1 LCWQTVEQQF
11 NPALAIASAVSQHIK
26 KNATTMTTQD
36 VIELLKKRETEY
48 SKTEYFSQLPGIYAF
63 FFIGNTFP
71 LIGSSVSKHQI
82 IYVGKTESSQEK
94 RDAKTHFTTGKTG
107 SSTVR
112 KSIGSILY
120 EQENLKPIP
129 RNDSDYEK
137 GRLSHFMF
145 DDPSEHIITNWMK
158 NNLALSFYE
167 YPKSRQEIEDLETE
181 LIHVLV
187 PILNISKNPK
197 NQFKDTL
204 QQFRKNCAQIASRNQ
219 FQKGNIEQTNF
230 NKPQQIKSNMSSSGK
245 YIDLW
250 TKNRSLI
257 KEKLVNSSTKQ
268 MIRLNS
274 EDFSKVGKRSSY
286 SFNLEYKNGIVNNNI
301 DGSAVARDLAK
312 VLENSAEI
320 KTILNSG
327 DYKINMDRMFCL
339 WLEKL

>member
-1 LCWQTVEQQF
+1 
-11 NPALAIASAVSQHIK
+11 
-26 KNATTMTTQD
+26 MTTHD
-36 VIELLKKRETEY
+36 VIELLKKCETEY

-112 KSIGSILY
+112 KSIGSILC
-120 EQENLKPIP
+120 EKENLKPIP

-137 GRLSHFMF
+137 GRFSHFMF
-145 DDPSEHIITNWMK
+145 DDTSEHIITNWMK

-187 PILNISKNPK
+187 PILNISKNPT

-204 QQFRKNCAQIASRNQ
+204 QQLRKNCAQIASKNQ
-219 FQKGNIEQTNF
+219 FPKLKNEQTNF
-230 NKPQQIKSNMSSSGK
+230 NKQQQIKSNMSSSGK

-250 TKNRSLI
+250 TKNKSLI
-257 KEKLVNSSTKQ
+257 KEKILNSSTKQ

-274 EDFSKVGKRSSY
+274 KDFSEAGKRSSY
-286 SFNLEYKNGIVNNNI
+286 SFNLEFKNGIVNNNI
-301 DGSAVARDLAK
+301 DGSSVARDLAK
-312 VLENSAEI
+312 VLDNSSEI

-327 DYKINMDRMFCL
+327 YYKINMDRMFCL

>member
-1 LCWQTVEQQF
+1 
-11 NPALAIASAVSQHIK
+11 
-26 KNATTMTTQD
+26 MTTQD

-112 KSIGSILY
+112 KSIGSILC
-120 EQENLKPIP
+120 EKENLKPIP

-137 GRLSHFMF
+137 GRFSHFMF
-145 DDPSEHIITNWMK
+145 DDTSEYIITNWMK

-187 PILNISKNPK
+187 PILNISKNPM

-204 QQFRKNCAQIASRNQ
+204 QHLRKICAQIASKNQ
-219 FQKGNIEQTNF
+219 SQKGKSEQTNF
-230 NKPQQIKSNMSSSGK
+230 NKPQQINSNMSSPGK

-250 TKNRSLI
+250 SKNRSLI
-257 KEKLVNSSTKQ
+257 KEKLLNSSTKQ

-274 EDFSKVGKRSSY
+274 EDFSKVGNRSSY
-286 SFNLEYKNGIVNNNI
+286 SFNLEFKNGIVHNNI
-301 DGSAVARDLAK
+301 GGSAVARDLAK

-327 DYKINMDRMFCL
+327 YYKINMDRMFCL